1 MHMRM
6 PGMGGGHGPHHHGH
20 QFMKKNPMLVCFFL
34 FETMFWALA
43 AVCFLGAINR
53 AASSV
58 KLISRVKV
66 LKAMPEAFTEDER
79 LELIQKMKSRALG
92 PF

>member
-1 MHMRM
+1 MHMPM
-6 PGMGGGHGPHHHGH
+6 PMMGGEHAPHRNSR
-20 QFMKKNPMLVCFFL
+20 FMKKHPMLVCLVL
-34 FETMFWALA
+34 FQTVFCSLA
-43 AVCFLGAINR
+43 TVCFLGAINR
-53 AASSV
+53 AANSV
-58 KLISRVKV
+58 KLVSRVKV